1 MNTLMAHAGLTGLI
15 GGCASAHTSR
25 LCEEMVITMHVCS
38 MRLSFPSLFY
48 DVRKSE
54 SLQAAG
60 RVELYFVARKGYA
73 ELHVGQ
79 VGVGGLLRLSR
90 TPW

>member
-1 MNTLMAHAGLTGLI
+1 
-15 GGCASAHTSR
+15 
-25 LCEEMVITMHVCS
+25 